1 MRELNHSPD
10 GVLTRKFDIAV
21 WNERLRVV
29 CRHSTRIINNK
40 RDS

>member
-1 MRELNHSPD
+1 MRELNHSLD
-10 GVLTRKFDIAV
+10 GELTRKSDIAV
-21 WNERLRVV
+21 WNQRFRVV